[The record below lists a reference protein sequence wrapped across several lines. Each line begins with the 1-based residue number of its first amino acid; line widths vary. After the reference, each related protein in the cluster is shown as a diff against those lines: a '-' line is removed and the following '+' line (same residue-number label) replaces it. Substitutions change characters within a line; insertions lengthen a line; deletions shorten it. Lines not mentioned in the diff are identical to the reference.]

1 MDNATHTLT
10 GLMLARIGL
19 NRVAPQATAALLL
32 SSNLP
37 DADILYTLGG
47 AWNYLH
53 YHRHWTH
60 GLPMVP
66 VMALLNVLL
75 LWLFGRVVRTWK
87 PAFAEKWKTGW
98 GWTYLISVLG
108 LVIHVL
114 YDATNSY
121 GVRAALPIS
130 ADWYSLDLFFVV
142 DPVILALLLLA
153 IVAPAISGMVSSE
166 IGGKKT
172 TGRGWAVFAL
182 VLILAYGGCRAMLR
196 ERALSILESHIYPQ
210 GAAQRIEAWPTAF
223 SPWTWIGY
231 VETAQS
237 WGRYTLDLNAPF
249 DTASGSIAY
258 RPVPHSAIT
267 KAWES
272 EEGRTYREFA
282 RFAAWR
288 LVPQS
293 EPEGSVAVEA
303 NDLRFGEPGAK
314 AFQFRMLFDRQLNRM
329 GEKLTYGRPDPK

>member
-10 GLMLARIGL
+10 GLMLARTGL

-37 DADILYTLGG
+37 DADILYTVGG

-53 YHRHWTH
+53 FHRHWTH

-75 LWLFGRVVRTWK
+75 LWLFAQAAKTWK
-87 PAFAEKWKTGW
+87 PALAGKWKTGW
-98 GWTYLISVLG
+98 VWTYLISVLG
-108 LVIHVL
+108 LLLHVL
-114 YDATNSY
+114 YDATNAY

-130 ADWYSLDLFFVV
+130 ADWYSLNLFFVV
-142 DPVILALLLLA
+142 DPVILAVLLLA
-153 IVAPAISGMVSSE
+153 IAAPAISAMVSSE

-182 VLILAYGGCRAMLR
+182 VLILAYGGWRAILR
-196 ERALSILESHIYPQ
+196 ERALAILESHIYPQ

-223 SPWTWIGY
+223 SPWIWIGY

-237 WGRYTLDLNAPF
+237 WGRYTVDLNASF
-249 DTASGSIAY
+249 DPASGNIAY
-258 RPVPHSAIT
+258 RPVAHPSIT

-272 EEGRTYREFA
+272 EEGRTYREFT

-293 EPEGSVAVEA
+293 EPQGSVAVEA

-314 AFQFRMLFDRQLNRM
+314 VFQFRMLFDRQLNRM
-329 GEKLTYGRPDPK
+329 EEKLTYGRPDPK